1 METDLI
7 TALAQFGPWGAAAAL
22 VVFLRKEIAAV
33 LSAPKGDRAV
43 ERLLSGMNE
52 QFIAN
57 MRLFVETN
65 AKLEAVRAVLVE
77 ILAVNRD
84 IHTELVRRK

>member
-33 LSAPKGDRAV
+33 LSAPKEDRAV

-57 MRLFVETN
+57 MRLIVETN
-65 AKLEAVRAVLVE
+65 AQLEAVRAVLVE
-77 ILAVNRD
+77 ILAVNQD